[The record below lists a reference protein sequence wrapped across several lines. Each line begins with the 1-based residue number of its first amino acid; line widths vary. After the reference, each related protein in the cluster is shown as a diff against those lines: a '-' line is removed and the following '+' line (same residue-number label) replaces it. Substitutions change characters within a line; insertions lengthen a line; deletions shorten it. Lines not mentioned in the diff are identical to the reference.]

1 MIIDSLNKEQLGLL
15 GEISDPSVFG
25 GAGAYNLR
33 LNGHGVVRHDTG
45 NIEIVPKDG
54 GIGIDVYI
62 KPGTVDE
69 TVHIPVIISQSGLK
83 ETVFN
88 DFHVGEGCDVTII
101 AGCGIHNAGDLES
114 MHSGVHSFYVGKNAR
129 VKYIEKHVG
138 SGGRAMRTMNPT
150 TYAEIGE
157 GGYMEMNTVQIRG
170 VDEASRKTTAVVEK
184 GGTLVISE
192 KIMTDEK
199 QSAKTEFTV
208 DLNGEDS
215 GAHVVSRSVARG
227 ESRQIFISDVRGNS
241 RCSARTEC
249 DAIVMDG
256 ANVSAVPKI
265 SANVPEASLVHEA
278 AIGKIAG
285 EQLIK
290 LMTLGLTEKEAEEE
304 IISGFLK

>member
-1 MIIDSLNKEQLGLL
+1 MIFDSLNKEQIGLL
-15 GEISDPSVFG
+15 DEISDPSVFKG
-25 GAGAYNLR
+25 DGAYNLR
-33 LNGHGVVRHDTG
+33 LDGHGVMRNDTEH
-45 NIEIVPKDG
+45 ISIVPKENG
-54 GIGIDVYI
+54 QGIDVYI
-62 KPGTVDE
+62 KPGTVNE
-69 TVHIPVIISQSGLK
+69 TVHIPVLISQTGLK

-88 DFHVGEGCDVTII
+88 DFHVGEDCDVTII

-114 MHSGVHSFYVGKNAR
+114 MHSGVHSFYVAKNAR
-129 VKYIEKHVG
+129 VKYIEKHIG
-138 SGGRAMRTMNPT
+138 TGGRGRRTMNPT
-150 TYAEIGE
+150 TFVSVEE
-157 GGYMEMNTVQIRG
+157 GGYMEMVTVQIKG
-170 VDEASRKTTAVVEK
+170 VDEASRKTSAVIGK
-184 GGTLVISE
+184 GGTLVINE
-192 KIMTDEK
+192 KIMTDEE

-227 ESRQIFISDVRGNS
+227 GSKQLFISDVRGNS

-249 DAIVMDG
+249 DAIVMDD
-256 ANVSAVPKI
+256 ASVSAVPKI

-304 IISGFLK
+304 IINGFLR